1 MPQKL
6 INKLNDYQQILNHAP
21 VVAFLWRAVPDRSVK
36 FISDNVQKILGY
48 TVEDFISGRVLL
60 PDITHPE
67 DLPRLNAEHTSY
79 RQNGVQDFIQ
89 QYRLKTK
96 SGEYRW
102 FEDHTSSLADE
113 QGNDTCYKSIII
125 DITERKLMEDRLK
138 EGERFLSNIFS
149 SVQDGIS
156 VIDKNF
162 NIVRVNPTMNR
173 YYSHNLPLI
182 GKKCYEAY
190 NNRKNFCETC
200 PAIKTLVTGK
210 PAHEIMPRRNA
221 GGETMI
227 RWLDL
232 FTFPLIDMSTGEMKG
247 VIEYARDI
255 TKRKNAE
262 ELLKENEAKF
272 RTLFN
277 LANDA
282 IFLLDGDTIVDCN
295 NKTLEMFGYTDEQ
308 IIGKTIYDLSPLLQ
322 ADGRNSKE
330 KSIEKINNSI
340 YGDPQFFD
348 WKHLRHDGTVF
359 DAEVNINLFKF
370 KDNAFT
376 QCIVR
381 DVTYRKRMEE
391 ELIKSKNLESIGTLA
406 GGIAHDFNNL
416 LMVIMGNISLAKM
429 HLNPDNKA
437 VERLSDAENASIAA
451 KDLTQQLITFS
462 RGGEPW
468 KKVIGIA
475 PLIKN
480 TARFVL
486 SGSRIKCK
494 YILSDSN
501 LHPIHA
507 DEVQLR
513 QVIHNIMN
521 NARESMQAGGVI
533 TIRADNVVIT
543 QRDNI
548 PLPHGDY
555 VKISIEDKGM
565 GIKEEHLGKIFDPYF
580 STKGL
585 GAQKGMGLGL
595 SVSYSIIKKHGG
607 YILLE
612 STLGVGTTVHI
623 YLPAYKKEAEG
634 VYKEKTMPMKKRI
647 LVMDDVEEVRL
658 VTSSMLIEL
667 GYEVVCAEDGR
678 EAIELY
684 KKAGELGSPFDAVIL
699 DLTVQGGMGGK
710 EALSGLLSIDP
721 YVKAVVASGYTDD
734 PIIDN
739 FKEHGFKGA
748 VIKPYKM
755 EELDEALKKLIPHS

>member
-1 MPQKL
+1 MLQKL
-6 INKLNDYQQILNHAP
+6 IDKLNDYQKMLDHTP
-21 VVAFLWRAVPDRSVK
+21 VLAFLWNAVPDRSVN

-48 TVEDFISGRVLL
+48 TVEEFISGPVLL
-60 PDITHPE
+60 SDITHPE
-67 DLPRLNAEHTSY
+67 DLPRLNAEYTSY
-79 RQNGVQDFIQ
+79 RQKGMQDFIQ

-102 FEDHTSSLADE
+102 FEDHTSSLVDE
-113 QGNDTCYKSIII
+113 QGNNICYKSIII
-125 DITERKLMEDRLK
+125 DITERKLMEDKLR

-173 YYSHNLPLI
+173 YYSQNLPLI

-190 NNRKNFCETC
+190 HNQKESCETC
-200 PAIKTLVTGK
+200 PGIRTLETGK
-210 PAHEIMPRRNA
+210 PAHEIIWKRSS
-221 GGETMI
+221 GGETTI
-227 RWLDL
+227 WLDL
-232 FTFPLIDMSTGEMKG
+232 FTFPLVDMSTGEMKG
-247 VIEYARDI
+247 VIEYVRDI

-272 RTLFN
+272 RTLFD
-277 LANDA
+277 LASDA

-295 NKTLEMFGYTDEQ
+295 NKTLEMFGYTTEQ
-308 IIGKTIYDLSPLLQ
+308 TIGKTMSDLSPPLQ
-322 ADGRNSKE
+322 PDGRDSKE
-330 KSIEKINNSI
+330 KSIEKINNALH
-340 YGDPQFFD
+340 GEPQFFD
-348 WKHLRHDGTVF
+348 WKHLRHDETLF

-370 KDNAFT
+370 KDNVFT

-381 DVTYRKRMEE
+381 DITYRKRMEE
-391 ELIKSKNLESIGTLA
+391 ELVKSKNLESIGTLA

-468 KKVIGIA
+468 KKIIGIA

-494 YILSDSN
+494 YILSESN

-513 QVIHNIMN
+513 QVIHNIIN

-555 VKISIEDKGM
+555 VKISIEDKGT

-585 GAQKGMGLGL
+585 GVQKGMGLGL

-612 STLGVGTTVHI
+612 SVLGVGTTVYI
-623 YLPAYKKEAEG
+623 YLPAYKKEPEG
-634 VYKEKTMPMKKRI
+634 IYTEKVLPIKRKI
-647 LVMDDVEEVRL
+647 LVMDDVEEVRF

-667 GYEVVCAEDGR
+667 GYEVICAEDGR
-678 EAIELY
+678 EAIEIY
-684 KKAGELGSPFDAVIL
+684 KKARELGSPFDAVIF

-710 EALSGLLSIDP
+710 EALSELLSVDP

-748 VIKPYKM
+748 VVKPYKM
-755 EELDEALKKLIPHS
+755 EELDEALKKLIPHL